1 MLLDNAMVTMVADVV
16 DDDCWPAHGGLHQA
30 IVAMHIT
37 GQQAATEVA
46 A

>member
-16 DDDCWPAHGGLHQA
+16 DDDYRPAHGGLHQA

-37 GQQAATEVA
+37 GP
-46 A
+46 